1 MSFQEKSA
9 WVMVVGLVV
18 STVLY
23 AFLVYVMSSAAGQL
37 VPLHIPVLVAFTV
50 VLTLI
55 AVVGHIVIAIFS
67 PKEANARADERE
79 QRIIDKSGYLSSN
92 VLGFGVIT
100 SLMVYLF
107 FYNGELLFY
116 GVFGSLI
123 VAQILEYMLQIY
135 YQRRAI

>member
-9 WVMVVGLVV
+9 WIMLVGLAV

-23 AFLVYVMSSAAGQL
+23 TYVVYVMSSAAGQL
-37 VPLHIPVLVAFTV
+37 VPPNIPVLVAFTV
-50 VLTLI
+50 VQTLI
-55 AVVGHIVIAIFS
+55 AVVGHIVIAIIS
-67 PKEANARADERE
+67 PKEANAKMDERE

-107 FYNGELLFY
+107 FYSGELLFY